1 MERLAPPRDPPRHR
15 LGEVPLALGR
25 RGETWYNDAHM
36 KIFVIGAGF
45 TGMQLARAL
54 LLERNN
60 VVLIDNDAERVRYAS
75 DQLDCT
81 VLEADGN
88 NLESLE
94 AAGIASADALVT
106 LTADDEIN
114 MITCS
119 LVDAVYPHIQKI
131 ARVRNYAYYTAA
143 DVARRRA
150 KSVLPASR
158 PLYGIDNML
167 NPEVEAADAISAAL
181 EHGAIGSVIELDAD
195 FGITTLSI
203 GEGSPLVGMPFS
215 KLHELEGWHYLVAFV
230 ESADGKTSLPN
241 GQSTLKVGDQVGLVS
256 RLSEI
261 PQLGAYTKTP
271 QEKLRRVVVFGADRV
286 GSLILARQ
294 QEKKHVS
301 LWRRL
306 FGRSAPDAYQKLVV
320 VDRDPDRCRE
330 AVERFP
336 DVRVLCGDVTDEALL
351 SEEDIF
357 SCDLLVAASGNH
369 ELNLVTAAYLK
380 SRGVKK
386 TIALTANSSYGDI
399 ARKLGVDVAV
409 PMRGTVVDSIRG
421 RLRGG
426 RVEAVHSVCNRR
438 FEIVEGYISPK
449 SRVVGKKLQDVMDLG
464 AFLVLLYRPADGKA
478 YEMPR
483 GGTVLEADAHVVLI
497 TPAGDTRL
505 VARFCGKE

>member
-1 MERLAPPRDPPRHR
+1 
-15 LGEVPLALGR
+15 
-25 RGETWYNDAHM
+25 M
-36 KIFVIGAGF
+36 KIFIIGAGF

-54 LLERNN
+54 VLEQNS
-60 VVLIDNDAERVRYAS
+60 VVLIDNDPERVRDAS

-88 NLESLE
+88 NIESLE

-114 MITCS
+114 MVTCS
-119 LVDAVYPHIQKI
+119 LVDAIYPRIQKI
-131 ARVRNYAYYTAA
+131 ARVRNYAYYKAA

-167 NPEVEAADAISAAL
+167 NPEVEAADAISVAL

-203 GEGSPLVGMPFS
+203 GEGSPLAGLPLAQLS
-215 KLHELEGWHYLVAFV
+215 KLEGWHYLVAFV
-230 ESADGKTSLPN
+230 ESADGVTSLPN
-241 GQSTLKVGDQVGLVS
+241 GQTTLAVGDQVGIVS

-261 PQLGAYTKTP
+261 QQLVTYAKTP
-271 QEKLRRVVVFGADRV
+271 QEKLRRVVLFGADNV
-286 GSLILARQ
+286 GSLLLARL
-294 QEKKHVS
+294 QEKRRVS

-306 FGRSAPDAYQKLVV
+306 FGMSSSDVNQKVLV
-320 VDRDPDRCRE
+320 VDRDADRCRE

-351 SEEDIF
+351 NEENIF
-357 SCDLLVAASGNH
+357 SCDLLVAASGNY

-399 ARKLGVDVAV
+399 ARKLGVDVSV

-426 RVEAVHSVCNRR
+426 RVEAVHSVCSRR

-449 SRVVGKKLQDVMDLG
+449 SRVVGKRLQEVMG
-464 AFLVLLYRPADGKA
+464 MGSFLVLLYRPASGDA
-478 YEMPR
+478 YEVPH

>member
-1 MERLAPPRDPPRHR
+1 
-15 LGEVPLALGR
+15 
-25 RGETWYNDAHM
+25 M
-36 KIFVIGAGF
+36 KIFIVGAGF
-45 TGMQLARAL
+45 TGMQLAKAL
-54 LLERNN
+54 VLERNN
-60 VVLIDNDAERVRYAS
+60 VVLIDNDPERVRYAS

-81 VLEADGN
+81 VIEADGN
-88 NLESLE
+88 DLEALE

-106 LTADDEIN
+106 LTEDDEIN

-119 LVDAVYPHIQKI
+119 LVEAVYPRIQTI
-131 ARVRNYAYYTAA
+131 ARVRNYAYYKAA
-143 DVARRRA
+143 EVARRRA
-150 KSVLPASR
+150 KSAMSEAR

-181 EHGAIGSVIELDAD
+181 EHGAIGNVIELDAD

-203 GEGSPLVGMPFS
+203 GEGSPLVGVPFS
-215 KLHELEGWHYLVAFV
+215 ELSKLEGWHYLVAFV
-230 ESADGKTSLPN
+230 ESGDGATTLPN
-241 GQSTLKVGDQVGLVS
+241 GRSTLAVGDQIGIVS

-261 PQLGAYTKTP
+261 PQLVAYTKTP
-271 QEKLRRVVVFGADRV
+271 QEKLRRIVVFGADRV
-286 GSLILARQ
+286 GSLLLARQ
-294 QEKKHVS
+294 QEKRHVS
-301 LWRRL
+301 FWRRL
-306 FGRSAPDAYQKLVV
+306 FGMSAPDVNQKLVV

-330 AVERFP
+330 IVERFP

-357 SCDLLVAASGNH
+357 SCDLLVAASGNY

-386 TIALTANSSYGDI
+386 AIALTANSSYGDI

-438 FEIVEGYISPK
+438 LEIVEGYVSPK
-449 SRVVGKKLQDVMDLG
+449 SSVVGKRLQDVMDLG
-464 AFLVLLYRPADGKA
+464 KFLVLLCRPADGKTC
-478 YEMPR
+478 EMPC
-483 GGTVLEADAHVVLI
+483 GGTVLEADSHVVLI
-497 TPAGDTRL
+497 TAAGDTRL

>member
-1 MERLAPPRDPPRHR
+1 
-15 LGEVPLALGR
+15 
-25 RGETWYNDAHM
+25 M
-36 KIFVIGAGF
+36 KIFIIGAGF

-54 LLERNN
+54 VLEQNS
-60 VVLIDNDAERVRYAS
+60 VVLIDNDPERVRDAS

-88 NLESLE
+88 NIESLE

-114 MITCS
+114 MVTCS
-119 LVDAVYPHIQKI
+119 LVDAIYPRIQKI
-131 ARVRNYAYYTAA
+131 ARVRNYAYYKAA

-167 NPEVEAADAISAAL
+167 NPEVEAADAISVAL

-203 GEGSPLVGMPFS
+203 GEGSPLAGLPLAELS
-215 KLHELEGWHYLVAFV
+215 KLEGWHYLVAFV
-230 ESADGKTSLPN
+230 ESADGVTSLPN
-241 GQSTLKVGDQVGLVS
+241 GQTTLAVGDQVGIVS

-261 PQLGAYTKTP
+261 QQLVTYAKTP
-271 QEKLRRVVVFGADRV
+271 QEKLRRVVLFGADNV
-286 GSLILARQ
+286 GSLMLARL
-294 QEKKHVS
+294 QEKRRVS

-306 FGRSAPDAYQKLVV
+306 FGMSSSDVNQKVLV
-320 VDRDPDRCRE
+320 VDRDADRCRE

-351 SEEDIF
+351 NEENIF
-357 SCDLLVAASGNH
+357 SCDLLVAASGNY

-449 SRVVGKKLQDVMDLG
+449 SRVVGKRLQEVMG
-464 AFLVLLYRPADGKA
+464 MGSFLVLLYRPASGEA
-478 YEMPR
+478 YEVPH

>member
-1 MERLAPPRDPPRHR
+1 
-15 LGEVPLALGR
+15 
-25 RGETWYNDAHM
+25 M
-36 KIFVIGAGF
+36 KIFIVGAGF
-45 TGMQLARAL
+45 TGMQLAKAL
-54 LLERNN
+54 VLERNN
-60 VVLIDNDAERVRYAS
+60 VVLIDNDPERVRYAS

-88 NLESLE
+88 DLEALE

-106 LTADDEIN
+106 LTEDDEIN

-119 LVDAVYPHIQKI
+119 LVEAVYPRIQTI
-131 ARVRNYAYYTAA
+131 ARVRNYAYYKAA
-143 DVARRRA
+143 EVARRRA
-150 KSVLPASR
+150 KSAMSEAR

-181 EHGAIGSVIELDAD
+181 EHGAIGNVIELDAD

-203 GEGSPLVGMPFS
+203 GEGSPLVGVPFS
-215 KLHELEGWHYLVAFV
+215 ELAKLEGWHYLVAFV
-230 ESADGKTSLPN
+230 ESGDGATTLPN
-241 GQSTLKVGDQVGLVS
+241 GRSTLAVGDQIGIVS

-261 PQLGAYTKTP
+261 PQLVAYTKTP
-271 QEKLRRVVVFGADRV
+271 QEKLRRIVVFGADRV
-286 GSLILARQ
+286 GSLLLARQ
-294 QEKKHVS
+294 QEKRHVS
-301 LWRRL
+301 FWRRL
-306 FGRSAPDAYQKLVV
+306 FGMSAPDVNQKLVV
-320 VDRDPDRCRE
+320 VDRDSDRCRE
-330 AVERFP
+330 IVERFP

-357 SCDLLVAASGNH
+357 SCDLLVAASGNY

-386 TIALTANSSYGDI
+386 AIALTANSSYGDI

-438 FEIVEGYISPK
+438 LEIVEGYVSPK
-449 SRVVGKKLQDVMDLG
+449 SSVVGKRLQDVMDLG
-464 AFLVLLYRPADGKA
+464 KFLVLLCRPADGKTC
-478 YEMPR
+478 EMPC
-483 GGTVLEADAHVVLI
+483 GGTVL
-497 TPAGDTRL
+497 
-505 VARFCGKE
+505 

>member
-1 MERLAPPRDPPRHR
+1 
-15 LGEVPLALGR
+15 
-25 RGETWYNDAHM
+25 M
-36 KIFVIGAGF
+36 KIFIIGAGF

-54 LLERNN
+54 VLEQNS
-60 VVLIDNDAERVRYAS
+60 VVLIDHDPERVRDAS

-81 VLEADGN
+81 VLEAEGN
-88 NLESLE
+88 NIESLE
-94 AAGIASADALVT
+94 AAGIGSADALVT

-114 MITCS
+114 MVTCS
-119 LVDAVYPHIQKI
+119 LVDAIYPRIQKI
-131 ARVRNYAYYTAA
+131 ARVRNYAYYKAA

-167 NPEVEAADAISAAL
+167 NPEVEAADAISVAL

-203 GEGSPLVGMPFS
+203 GEGSPLVGVPLAELS
-215 KLHELEGWHYLVAFV
+215 KLDGWHYLVAFV
-230 ESADGKTSLPN
+230 ESADGVTSLPN
-241 GQSTLKVGDQVGLVS
+241 GQTTLAVGDQVGLVS

-261 PQLGAYTKTP
+261 PQLVAYAKTP
-271 QEKLRRVVVFGADRV
+271 QEKLRRVVLFGADNV
-286 GSLILARQ
+286 GSLLLARL
-294 QEKKHVS
+294 QEKRRVS

-306 FGRSAPDAYQKLVV
+306 FGMSTPDVNQKVLV
-320 VDRDPDRCRE
+320 VDRDAERCRE

-351 SEEDIF
+351 NEENIF
-357 SCDLLVAASGNH
+357 SCDLLVAASGNY

-449 SRVVGKKLQDVMDLG
+449 SRVVGKRLQEVMDLG
-464 AFLVLLYRPADGKA
+464 SYLVLLYRPTDGTA
-478 YEMPR
+478 YEVPH

>member
-1 MERLAPPRDPPRHR
+1 
-15 LGEVPLALGR
+15 
-25 RGETWYNDAHM
+25 M
-36 KIFVIGAGF
+36 KIFIIGAGF

-54 LLERNN
+54 VLEQNS
-60 VVLIDNDAERVRYAS
+60 VVLIDNDPERVRDAS

-81 VLEADGN
+81 VLEAEGN
-88 NLESLE
+88 NIESLE
-94 AAGIASADALVT
+94 AAGIGSADALVT

-114 MITCS
+114 MVTCS
-119 LVDAVYPHIQKI
+119 LVDAIYPRIQKI
-131 ARVRNYAYYTAA
+131 ARVRNYAYYKAA

-167 NPEVEAADAISAAL
+167 NPEVEAADAISVAL

-203 GEGSPLVGMPFS
+203 GEGSSLVGVPLAELS
-215 KLHELEGWHYLVAFV
+215 KLEGWHYLVAFV
-230 ESADGKTSLPN
+230 ESADGVTSLPN
-241 GQSTLKVGDQVGLVS
+241 GQTTLAVGDQVGLVS

-261 PQLGAYTKTP
+261 PQLVAYAKTP
-271 QEKLRRVVVFGADRV
+271 QEKLRRVVLFGADNV
-286 GSLILARQ
+286 GSLLLARL
-294 QEKKHVS
+294 QEKRRVS

-306 FGRSAPDAYQKLVV
+306 FGMSTPDVNQKVLV
-320 VDRDPDRCRE
+320 VDRDAERCRE

-351 SEEDIF
+351 NEENIF
-357 SCDLLVAASGNH
+357 SCDLLVAASGNY

-449 SRVVGKKLQDVMDLG
+449 SRVVGKRLQEVMDLG
-464 AFLVLLYRPADGKA
+464 SYLVLLYRPTDGTA
-478 YEMPR
+478 YEVPH

>member
-1 MERLAPPRDPPRHR
+1 
-15 LGEVPLALGR
+15 
-25 RGETWYNDAHM
+25 M
-36 KIFVIGAGF
+36 KVFIVGAGF
-45 TGMQLARAL
+45 TGTQLARAL
-54 LLERNN
+54 VLERNN
-60 VVLIDNDAERVRYAS
+60 VVLIDNDPERVRYAS

-106 LTADDEIN
+106 LTEDDETN

-119 LVDAVYPHIQKI
+119 LVDAVYPRIQTI

-150 KSVLPASR
+150 KSAVPASR
-158 PLYGIDNML
+158 PLYGIDSML

-181 EHGAIGSVIELDAD
+181 EHGAIGNVIELDAD
-195 FGITTLSI
+195 YGITTLSI
-203 GEGSPLVGMPFS
+203 GEGSPLAGVPIAAFS
-215 KLHELEGWHYLVAFV
+215 KIEGWHYLVAFV
-230 ESADGKTSLPN
+230 ESVDGATSLPN
-241 GQSTLKVGDQVGLVS
+241 GRTTLAVGDQVGLVS

-261 PQLGAYTKTP
+261 PQLVDYTKTP

-286 GSLILARQ
+286 GSLLLARQ
-294 QEKKHVS
+294 QEKRHVS
-301 LWRRL
+301 FWRRL
-306 FGRSAPDAYQKLVV
+306 FGMSAPDVNQKLVV

-330 AVERFP
+330 TVERFP

-357 SCDLLVAASGNH
+357 SCDLLVAASGNY

-386 TIALTANSSYGDI
+386 AIALTANSSYGDI

-409 PMRGTVVDSIRG
+409 PMRGTVVDSIRS

-438 FEIVEGYISPK
+438 LEIVEGYVSPK
-449 SRVVGKKLQDVMDLG
+449 SSVVGKRLQDVMGLG
-464 AFLVLLYRPADGKA
+464 TFLVLLCRPAAGAA
-478 YEMPR
+478 YEMPC

-497 TPAGDTRL
+497 TAAGDTRL

>member
-1 MERLAPPRDPPRHR
+1 MARSVAAAGCNRL
-15 LGEVPLALGR
+15 
-25 RGETWYNDAHM
+25 
-36 KIFVIGAGF
+36 KIFIIGAGF

-54 LLERNN
+54 VLERNN

-114 MITCS
+114 MVTCS
-119 LVDAVYPHIQKI
+119 LVDAVYPEIQKI

-143 DVARRRA
+143 DLARRRA

-158 PLYGIDNML
+158 PLYGIDTML

-203 GEGSPLVGMPFS
+203 GEGSPLAGLPFS
-215 KLHELEGWHYLVAFV
+215 QLHTLDGWHYLVAFV
-230 ESADGKTSLPN
+230 ESADGTTSLPN
-241 GQSTLKVGDQVGLVS
+241 GQTTLAVGDRVGLVS
-256 RLSEI
+256 RLADI
-261 PQLGAYTKTP
+261 PQLSAYTKTP

-286 GSLILARQ
+286 GALLLSRQ
-294 QEKKHVS
+294 QEKKHIS

-306 FGRSAPDAYQKLVV
+306 FGMSAPDAYQKLVV
-320 VDRDPDRCRE
+320 VDRDPERCRE
-330 AVERFP
+330 TVERFP

-351 SEEDIF
+351 NEENIF
-357 SCDLLVAASGNH
+357 SCDLLVAASGNY

-426 RVEAVHSVCNRR
+426 RVESVHSVCNHR

-449 SRVVGKKLQDVMDLG
+449 SRVVGQRLQDVMDLG
-464 AFLVLLYRPADGKA
+464 SFLVLLHRPAAGA
-478 YEMPR
+478 SYEVPR

-497 TPAGDTRL
+497 TLAGDTRL

>member
-1 MERLAPPRDPPRHR
+1 
-15 LGEVPLALGR
+15 
-25 RGETWYNDAHM
+25 M
-36 KIFVIGAGF
+36 KIFIIGAGF

-54 LLERNN
+54 VLERND

-119 LVDAVYPHIQKI
+119 LVDAVYPHIRKI

-143 DVARRRA
+143 DVARRRTRSA
-150 KSVLPASR
+150 IPASR
-158 PLYGIDNML
+158 PPYGIDSML
-167 NPEVEAADAISAAL
+167 NPEVEAASAISAAL

-195 FGITTLSI
+195 FGIATLSI
-203 GEGSPLVGMPFS
+203 GEGSPLAGMPFS
-215 KLHELEGWHYLVAFV
+215 RLHEIDGWHYLVAFV
-230 ESADGKTSLPN
+230 ESADGAMSLPN
-241 GQSTLKVGDQVGLVS
+241 GQTALAVGDQVGIVS

-261 PQLGAYTKTP
+261 AQLGAFTKTP
-271 QEKLRRVVVFGADRV
+271 QEKLRRIVVFGADRV
-286 GSLILARQ
+286 GSLLLARQ
-294 QEKKHVS
+294 REKLDGS

-306 FGRSAPDAYQKLVV
+306 FGASADGACQELVV
-320 VDRDPDRCRE
+320 VDRDPGRCRE
-330 AVERFP
+330 AVERHP
-336 DVRVLCGDVTDEALL
+336 GVRVLCGDVTDEALL
-351 SEEDIF
+351 SEESVF
-357 SCDLLVAASGNH
+357 SFDLLVAASGNY

-386 TIALTANSSYGDI
+386 VIALTANSSYDVI

-421 RLRGG
+421 RLRGC

-438 FEIVEGYISPK
+438 FEIVEGYVSPK
-449 SRVVGKKLQDVMDLG
+449 SGVVGKRLQDVMDLG
-464 AFLVLLYRPADGKA
+464 SFLVLLYRAADGKA
-478 YEMPR
+478 YEVPH
-483 GGTVLEADAHVVLI
+483 GGTVLEADARVVLI
-497 TPAGDTRL
+497 TPSGDTRI
-505 VARFCGKE
+505 VSRFCGRE

>member
-1 MERLAPPRDPPRHR
+1 
-15 LGEVPLALGR
+15 
-25 RGETWYNDAHM
+25 M

-54 LLERNN
+54 LLEQNN
-60 VVLIDNDAERVRYAS
+60 VVLIDNNPERVRDAS

-119 LVDAVYPHIQKI
+119 LVDAVYPRIQTI
-131 ARVRNYAYYTAA
+131 ARVRNYAYYKAA

-150 KSVLPASR
+150 MSAVPASR
-158 PLYGIDNML
+158 PLFGIDSML

-181 EHGAIGSVIELDAD
+181 EHGAIGSVIELDAE
-195 FGITTLSI
+195 FGIMTLSI
-203 GEGSPLVGMPFS
+203 GEGSPLVGVPLAEMS
-215 KLHELEGWHYLVAFV
+215 KLEGWHYLVAFV
-230 ESADGKTSLPN
+230 ESGDGTTSLPN
-241 GQSTLKVGDQVGLVS
+241 GQTTLAVGDQVGLVS

-261 PQLGAYTKTP
+261 SQLVAYTKTP
-271 QEKLRRVVVFGADRV
+271 HEKLRRVVVFGADRV
-286 GSLILARQ
+286 GSLLLARQ
-294 QEKKHVS
+294 QEKRHVS

-306 FGRSAPDAYQKLVV
+306 FGMASPGAYQKLVV
-320 VDRDPDRCRE
+320 VDRDPVRCRE

-351 SEEDIF
+351 NEEDIF
-357 SCDLLVAASGNH
+357 SCDLLVAASGNY

-386 TIALTANSSYGDI
+386 TSALTANSSYSDI
-399 ARKLGVDVAV
+399 ARKLGVDVTV

-426 RVEAVHSVCNRR
+426 RVDAVHSVCNRR
-438 FEIVEGYISPK
+438 FEIVEGYVAPK
-449 SRVVGKKLQDVMDLG
+449 SSVVGKRLQDVMDLG
-464 AFLVLLYRPADGKA
+464 SFLVLLHRPADGAA
-478 YEMPR
+478 YEVPR

-497 TPAGDTRL
+497 TAAGDTRL
-505 VARFCGKE
+505 VSRFCGKE

>member
-1 MERLAPPRDPPRHR
+1 
-15 LGEVPLALGR
+15 
-25 RGETWYNDAHM
+25 M

-54 LLERNN
+54 LLEQNN
-60 VVLIDNDAERVRYAS
+60 VVLIDNNPERVRDAS

-119 LVDAVYPHIQKI
+119 LVDAVYPRIQTI
-131 ARVRNYAYYTAA
+131 ARVRNYAYYKAA

-150 KSVLPASR
+150 KSAVPASR
-158 PLYGIDNML
+158 PLYGIDSML

-181 EHGAIGSVIELDAD
+181 EHGAIGSVIELDAE

-203 GEGSPLVGMPFS
+203 GEGSPLVGLPLAELS
-215 KLHELEGWHYLVAFV
+215 KLDGWHYLVAFV
-230 ESADGKTSLPN
+230 ESSDGATSLPN
-241 GQSTLKVGDQVGLVS
+241 GQTTLAVGDQVGLVS

-261 PQLGAYTKTP
+261 SQLVAYTKTP
-271 QEKLRRVVVFGADRV
+271 HEKLRRVVVFGADRV
-286 GSLILARQ
+286 GSLLLARQ
-294 QEKKHVS
+294 QEKRHVS

-306 FGRSAPDAYQKLVV
+306 FGLSSSDAYQKLVL
-320 VDRDPDRCRE
+320 VDRDAVRCRE

-336 DVRVLCGDVTDEALL
+336 DVRVLCGDVTDESLL
-351 SEEDIF
+351 NEENIF
-357 SCDLLVAASGNH
+357 SFDLLVAASGNY

-399 ARKLGVDVAV
+399 ARKLGVDVTV
-409 PMRGTVVDSIRG
+409 PMRGTVVDSICG

-426 RVEAVHSVCNRR
+426 RVDAVHSVCNRR
-438 FEIVEGYISPK
+438 FEIVEGYIAPK
-449 SRVVGKKLQDVMDLG
+449 SRVVGKCLKDIMDLG
-464 AFLVLLYRPADGKA
+464 SFLVLLYRPADGAA
-478 YEMPR
+478 YEVPH

-505 VARFCGKE
+505 VARFCGEE

>member
-1 MERLAPPRDPPRHR
+1 
-15 LGEVPLALGR
+15 
-25 RGETWYNDAHM
+25 M
-36 KIFVIGAGF
+36 KIFIIGAGF
-45 TGMQLARAL
+45 TGTQLARAL
-54 LLERNN
+54 VLERNN
-60 VVLIDNDAERVRYAS
+60 VVLIDNDPARVRDAS

-106 LTADDEIN
+106 LTEDDEIN

-119 LVDAVYPHIQKI
+119 LVDAVYPRIQKI
-131 ARVRNYAYYTAA
+131 ARVRNYAYYAAA
-143 DVARRRA
+143 DVARRRT
-150 KSVLPASR
+150 KSALPTSR

-203 GEGSPLVGMPFS
+203 GKGSPLAGRPLAELQ
-215 KLHELEGWHYLVAFV
+215 KLEGWRYLVAFV
-230 ESADGKTSLPN
+230 ESGDGTTSLPN
-241 GQSTLKVGDQVGLVS
+241 GKTTLAVGDQVGLVS

-261 PQLGAYTKTP
+261 RNLVAYTKTP
-271 QEKLRRVVVFGADRV
+271 QTQLRRVVVFGADRV
-286 GSLILARQ
+286 GSLLLARQ
-294 QEKKHVS
+294 QKKRQAS
-301 LWRRL
+301 LWQRL
-306 FGRSAPDAYQKLVV
+306 FGTSPSDEYQKLVV
-320 VDRDPDRCRE
+320 VDRDPIRCRE
-330 AVERFP
+330 TVERHP
-336 DVRVLCGDVTDEALL
+336 EVRVLCGDVTDEALL

-357 SCDLLVAASGNH
+357 SCDLLVAASGNY

-386 TIALTANSSYGDI
+386 TIALTAHSSYGEI
-399 ARKLGVDVAV
+399 ARKLGVDVAI

-438 FEIVEGYISPK
+438 LEIVEGYISPK
-449 SRVVGKKLQDVMDLG
+449 SRVVGKHLRNVMDLG
-464 AFLVLLYRPADGKA
+464 TFLVLLYRSAADA
-478 YEMPR
+478 TCEVPR
-483 GGTVLEADAHVVLI
+483 GDTVLEADAHVVLI
-497 TPAGDTRL
+497 TTAGDTRL
-505 VARFCGKE
+505 VERFCGKE

>member
-1 MERLAPPRDPPRHR
+1 
-15 LGEVPLALGR
+15 
-25 RGETWYNDAHM
+25 M
-36 KIFVIGAGF
+36 KIFIIGAGF
-45 TGMQLARAL
+45 TGTQLARAL
-54 LLERNN
+54 VLERNN
-60 VVLIDNDAERVRYAS
+60 VILIDNDPERVRYAS

-94 AAGIASADALVT
+94 EAGIASADALVT
-106 LTADDEIN
+106 LTEDDEIN

-119 LVDAVYPHIQKI
+119 LVDAVYPRIQKI

-143 DVARRRA
+143 DVARRRT
-150 KSVLPASR
+150 KSAMPASR
-158 PLYGIDNML
+158 PLYGIDSML
-167 NPEVEAADAISAAL
+167 NPEVEAADAISVAL

-203 GEGSPLVGMPFS
+203 GEGSPLVGLPFS
-215 KLHELEGWHYLVAFV
+215 ELPKLDGWHYLVAFV
-230 ESADGKTSLPN
+230 ESGDGTTSLPN
-241 GQSTLKVGDQVGLVS
+241 GQTSLAVGDQIGIVS

-261 PQLGAYTKTP
+261 SQLVAYTKTP

-286 GSLILARQ
+286 GSLLLARQ
-294 QEKKHVS
+294 QEKLHVAR
-301 LWRRL
+301 WKRL
-306 FGRSAPDAYQKLVV
+306 FGISAPNSYQKVLV
-320 VDRDPDRCRE
+320 VDRDPDLCRE
-330 AVERFP
+330 TVERFP

-351 SEEDIF
+351 TEEDIF
-357 SCDLLVAASGNH
+357 SCDLLVAASGNY

-409 PMRGTVVDSIRG
+409 PMRGTVVDSILGHLRG
-421 RLRGG
+421 R
-426 RVEAVHSVCNRR
+426 RVESVHSVCNRR

-449 SRVVGKKLQDVMDLG
+449 SPVVGKRLQDIIDLG
-464 AFLVLLYRPADGKA
+464 AYLVLLYCPVTGTS

-483 GGTVLEADAHVVLI
+483 GSTVLKADAHVVLI

>member
-1 MERLAPPRDPPRHR
+1 
-15 LGEVPLALGR
+15 
-25 RGETWYNDAHM
+25 M
-36 KIFVIGAGF
+36 KIFIIGAGF

-54 LLERNN
+54 LLEQKN
-60 VVLIDNDAERVRYAS
+60 VVLIDNDPERVRDAS

-106 LTADDEIN
+106 LTTDDEIN

-203 GEGSPLVGMPFS
+203 GEGSPLVGKPLS

-230 ESADGKTSLPN
+230 ESADGTTSLPN
-241 GQSTLKVGDQVGLVS
+241 GQFTLAVGDQVGLVS

-294 QEKKHVS
+294 QEKKHIS

-336 DVRVLCGDVTDEALL
+336 DVRVLCGDVTDESLL
-351 SEEDIF
+351 NEENIF
-357 SCDLLVAASGNH
+357 SFDLLVAASGNY

-386 TIALTANSSYGDI
+386 TIALTANSSYGEI
-399 ARKLGVDVAV
+399 ARKLGVDVAI

-449 SRVVGKKLQDVMDLG
+449 SRVVGKPLRDVLDIG
-464 AFLVLLYRPADGKA
+464 TYLVLLYRSPAGA
-478 YEMPR
+478 TYEVPC
-483 GGTVLEADAHVVLI
+483 GSTVLEADAHVVLI
-497 TPAGDTRL
+497 TPAGDTQL

>member
-1 MERLAPPRDPPRHR
+1 
-15 LGEVPLALGR
+15 
-25 RGETWYNDAHM
+25 M
-36 KIFVIGAGF
+36 KIFIVGAGF
-45 TGMQLARAL
+45 TGMQLAKAL
-54 LLERNN
+54 VLERNN
-60 VVLIDNDAERVRYAS
+60 VVLIDNDPERVRYAS

-88 NLESLE
+88 DLEALE

-106 LTADDEIN
+106 LTEDDEIN

-119 LVDAVYPHIQKI
+119 LVEAVYPRIQTI
-131 ARVRNYAYYTAA
+131 ARVRNYAYYKAA
-143 DVARRRA
+143 EVARRRA
-150 KSVLPASR
+150 KSAMSEAR

-167 NPEVEAADAISAAL
+167 NPEVEASDAISAAL
-181 EHGAIGSVIELDAD
+181 EHGAIGNVIELDAD

-203 GEGSPLVGMPFS
+203 GEGSPLVGVPFS
-215 KLHELEGWHYLVAFV
+215 ELSKLEGWHYLVAFV
-230 ESADGKTSLPN
+230 ESGDGATTLPN
-241 GQSTLKVGDQVGLVS
+241 GRSTLAVGDQIGIVS

-261 PQLGAYTKTP
+261 PQLVAYTKTP
-271 QEKLRRVVVFGADRV
+271 QEKLRRIVVFGADRV
-286 GSLILARQ
+286 GSLLLARQ
-294 QEKKHVS
+294 QEKRHVS
-301 LWRRL
+301 FWRRL
-306 FGRSAPDAYQKLVV
+306 FGMSAPDVNQKLVV

-330 AVERFP
+330 IVERFP

-357 SCDLLVAASGNH
+357 SCDLLVAASGNY

-386 TIALTANSSYGDI
+386 AIALTANSSYGDI

-438 FEIVEGYISPK
+438 LEIVEGYVSPK
-449 SRVVGKKLQDVMDLG
+449 SSVVGKRLQDVMDMG
-464 AFLVLLYRPADGKA
+464 KFLVLLCRPAAGKTC
-478 YEMPR
+478 EMPC
-483 GGTVLEADAHVVLI
+483 GGTVLEADSHVVLI
-497 TPAGDTRL
+497 TAAGDTRL

>member
-1 MERLAPPRDPPRHR
+1 MERLAPPRDPPSHR
-15 LGEVPLALGR
+15 LGKVPLALGR

-119 LVDAVYPHIQKI
+119 LVDAVYPNIQKI

-230 ESADGKTSLPN
+230 ESADGTTSLPN
-241 GQSTLKVGDQVGLVS
+241 GP
-256 RLSEI
+256 RLPSFRDSATWRLYEDAAGEI
-261 PQLGAYTKTP
+261 AAG
-271 QEKLRRVVVFGADRV
+271 RRV
-286 GSLILARQ
+286 
-294 QEKKHVS
+294 
-301 LWRRL
+301 RR
-306 FGRSAPDAYQKLVV
+306 GP
-320 VDRDPDRCRE
+320 
-330 AVERFP
+330 
-336 DVRVLCGDVTDEALL
+336 
-351 SEEDIF
+351 
-357 SCDLLVAASGNH
+357 
-369 ELNLVTAAYLK
+369 
-380 SRGVKK
+380 RGV
-386 TIALTANSSYGDI
+386 
-399 ARKLGVDVAV
+399 V
-409 PMRGTVVDSIRG
+409 
-421 RLRGG
+421 
-426 RVEAVHSVCNRR
+426 
-438 FEIVEGYISPK
+438 
-449 SRVVGKKLQDVMDLG
+449 DLG
-464 AFLVLLYRPADGKA
+464 A
-478 YEMPR
+478 
-483 GGTVLEADAHVVLI
+483 
-497 TPAGDTRL
+497 PAGEEACLALAAPVRA
-505 VARFCGKE
+505 VRP

>member
-1 MERLAPPRDPPRHR
+1 
-15 LGEVPLALGR
+15 
-25 RGETWYNDAHM
+25 M
-36 KIFVIGAGF
+36 KIFIIGAGF

-54 LLERNN
+54 VLERNN
-60 VVLIDNDAERVRYAS
+60 VVLIDNDPERVRDAS

-119 LVDAVYPHIQKI
+119 LVDSVYPRIQKI
-131 ARVRNYAYYTAA
+131 ARVRNYVYYTAA

-150 KSVLPASR
+150 KSAMPASR

-181 EHGAIGSVIELDAD
+181 EHGAIGSVIELDAE

-203 GEGSPLVGMPFS
+203 GEGSPLVGVPLAELS
-215 KLHELEGWHYLVAFV
+215 KLEGWHFLVAFV
-230 ESADGKTSLPN
+230 ESADGVTSLPN
-241 GQSTLKVGDQVGLVS
+241 GQTTLAVGDQVGLVS

-261 PQLGAYTKTP
+261 QQLVTYTKTP
-271 QEKLRRVVVFGADRV
+271 QEKLRRVVLFGADNV
-286 GSLILARQ
+286 GSLLLARL
-294 QEKKHVS
+294 QEKRRVS

-306 FGRSAPDAYQKLVV
+306 FGRSTPDVNQKVLV
-320 VDRDPDRCRE
+320 VDRDAERCRE

-336 DVRVLCGDVTDEALL
+336 DMRVLCGDVTDEALL
-351 SEEDIF
+351 NEENIF
-357 SCDLLVAASGNH
+357 SCDLLVAASGNY

-386 TIALTANSSYGDI
+386 TIALTAHSSYGDI

-449 SRVVGKKLQDVMDLG
+449 SRVVGKRLQEVMDLG
-464 AFLVLLYRPADGKA
+464 SYLVLLYRPTDGTA
-478 YEMPR
+478 YEVPH

>member
-1 MERLAPPRDPPRHR
+1 M
-15 LGEVPLALGR
+15 
-25 RGETWYNDAHM
+25 
-36 KIFVIGAGF
+36 
-45 TGMQLARAL
+45 
-54 LLERNN
+54 
-60 VVLIDNDAERVRYAS
+60 
-75 DQLDCT
+75 
-81 VLEADGN
+81 
-88 NLESLE
+88 
-94 AAGIASADALVT
+94 
-106 LTADDEIN
+106 
-114 MITCS
+114 
-119 LVDAVYPHIQKI
+119 
-131 ARVRNYAYYTAA
+131 
-143 DVARRRA
+143 
-150 KSVLPASR
+150 
-158 PLYGIDNML
+158 
-167 NPEVEAADAISAAL
+167 
-181 EHGAIGSVIELDAD
+181 
-195 FGITTLSI
+195 
-203 GEGSPLVGMPFS
+203 
-215 KLHELEGWHYLVAFV
+215 
-230 ESADGKTSLPN
+230 
-241 GQSTLKVGDQVGLVS
+241 
-256 RLSEI
+256 
-261 PQLGAYTKTP
+261 
-271 QEKLRRVVVFGADRV
+271 
-286 GSLILARQ
+286 
-294 QEKKHVS
+294 
-301 LWRRL
+301 
-306 FGRSAPDAYQKLVV
+306 
-320 VDRDPDRCRE
+320 DRDPDRCRE

>member
-1 MERLAPPRDPPRHR
+1 
-15 LGEVPLALGR
+15 
-25 RGETWYNDAHM
+25 M
-36 KIFVIGAGF
+36 KIFIVGAGF
-45 TGMQLARAL
+45 TGMQLAKAL
-54 LLERNN
+54 VLERNN
-60 VVLIDNDAERVRYAS
+60 VVLIDNDPERVRYAS

-81 VLEADGN
+81 VIEADGN
-88 NLESLE
+88 DLEALE

-106 LTADDEIN
+106 LTEDDEIN

-119 LVDAVYPHIQKI
+119 LVEAVYPRIQTI
-131 ARVRNYAYYTAA
+131 ARVRNYAYYKAA
-143 DVARRRA
+143 EVARRRA
-150 KSVLPASR
+150 KSAMSEAR

-181 EHGAIGSVIELDAD
+181 EHGAIGNVIELDAD

-203 GEGSPLVGMPFS
+203 GEGSPLVGVPFS
-215 KLHELEGWHYLVAFV
+215 ELSKLEGWHYLVAFV
-230 ESADGKTSLPN
+230 ESGDGATTLPN
-241 GQSTLKVGDQVGLVS
+241 GRSTLAVGDQIGIVS

-261 PQLGAYTKTP
+261 PQLVAYTKTP
-271 QEKLRRVVVFGADRV
+271 QEKLRRIVVFGADRV
-286 GSLILARQ
+286 GSLLLARQ
-294 QEKKHVS
+294 QEKRHVS
-301 LWRRL
+301 FWRRL
-306 FGRSAPDAYQKLVV
+306 FGMSAPDVNQKLVV
-320 VDRDPDRCRE
+320 VDRDSDRCRE
-330 AVERFP
+330 IVERFP

-357 SCDLLVAASGNH
+357 SCDLLVAASGNY

-386 TIALTANSSYGDI
+386 AIALTANSSYGDI

-438 FEIVEGYISPK
+438 LEIVEGYVSPK
-449 SRVVGKKLQDVMDLG
+449 SSVVGKRLQDVMDLG
-464 AFLVLLYRPADGKA
+464 KFLVLLCRPADGKTC
-478 YEMPR
+478 EMPC
-483 GGTVLEADAHVVLI
+483 GGTVLEADSHVVLI
-497 TPAGDTRL
+497 TAAGDTRL

>member
-1 MERLAPPRDPPRHR
+1 
-15 LGEVPLALGR
+15 
-25 RGETWYNDAHM
+25 M
-36 KIFVIGAGF
+36 KIFIIGAGF

-54 LLERNN
+54 VLEQNS
-60 VVLIDNDAERVRYAS
+60 VVLIDNDPERVRDAS

-88 NLESLE
+88 NIESLE
-94 AAGIASADALVT
+94 AAGIGAADALVT

-114 MITCS
+114 MVTCS
-119 LVDAVYPHIQKI
+119 LVDAIYPRIQKI
-131 ARVRNYAYYTAA
+131 ARVRNYAYYKAA

-167 NPEVEAADAISAAL
+167 NPEVEAAAAISVAL

-203 GEGSPLVGMPFS
+203 GEGSPLVGVPLAELS
-215 KLHELEGWHYLVAFV
+215 KLDGWHYLVAFV
-230 ESADGKTSLPN
+230 ESADGVTSLPN
-241 GQSTLKVGDQVGLVS
+241 GQTTLAVGDQVGLVS

-261 PQLGAYTKTP
+261 QQLVTYTKTP
-271 QEKLRRVVVFGADRV
+271 QEKLRRVVLFGADNV
-286 GSLILARQ
+286 GSLLLARL
-294 QEKKHVS
+294 QEKRRVS

-306 FGRSAPDAYQKLVV
+306 FGMSAPDAHQKVLV
-320 VDRDPDRCRE
+320 VDRDAERCRE

-351 SEEDIF
+351 NEENIF
-357 SCDLLVAASGNH
+357 SCDLLVAASGNY

-386 TIALTANSSYGDI
+386 TIALTSNSSYGDI

-449 SRVVGKKLQDVMDLG
+449 SRVVGKRLQEVLDLG
-464 AFLVLLYRPADGKA
+464 SFLVLLYRPTDGTA
-478 YEMPR
+478 YEVPH

>member
-1 MERLAPPRDPPRHR
+1 
-15 LGEVPLALGR
+15 
-25 RGETWYNDAHM
+25 M
-36 KIFVIGAGF
+36 KIFIVGAGF

-54 LLERNN
+54 VLERNN
-60 VVLIDNDAERVRYAS
+60 VVLIDNDPERVRDAS

-106 LTADDEIN
+106 LTEDDELN

-119 LVDAVYPHIQKI
+119 LVDAVYPRIQTI

-143 DVARRRA
+143 DAARRRA
-150 KSVLPASR
+150 KSATPDAR
-158 PLYGIDNML
+158 PLYGIDTML

-181 EHGAIGSVIELDAD
+181 EHGAVGRVIELDAD

-203 GEGSPLVGMPFS
+203 GEGSPLAGVPLAELS
-215 KLHELEGWHYLVAFV
+215 KLDGWHYLVAFV
-230 ESADGKTSLPN
+230 ESRGGTPSLPN
-241 GQSTLKVGDQVGLVS
+241 GQTTLAAGDRLGLVS
-256 RLSEI
+256 RFSDI
-261 PQLGAYTKTP
+261 PKLVAYTKTP

-286 GSLILARQ
+286 GSLVLARQ
-294 QEKKHVS
+294 QAKRHVS
-301 LWRRL
+301 FWQKL
-306 FGRSAPDAYQKLVV
+306 FGRSSSDVFQKIVV
-320 VDRDPDRCRE
+320 VDRDPVCCRE
-330 AVERFP
+330 TVERFP
-336 DVRVLCGDVTDEALL
+336 NVQVLCGDVTDEALL
-351 SEEDIF
+351 SEENIF
-357 SCDLLVAASGNH
+357 SCDLLVAASGNY
-369 ELNLVTAAYLK
+369 ELNLMTAAYLK

-386 TIALTANSSYGDI
+386 TIALTANSSYREI

-426 RVEAVHSVCNRR
+426 RVEAIHSVCNRR

-449 SRVVGKKLQDVMDLG
+449 SGVVGKRLQDVMDRNT
-464 AFLVLLYRPADGKA
+464 FLVLLYRTAGGKA

-483 GGTVLEADAHVVLI
+483 GSTVLEADAHVVLI

>member
-1 MERLAPPRDPPRHR
+1 
-15 LGEVPLALGR
+15 
-25 RGETWYNDAHM
+25 M

-45 TGMQLARAL
+45 TGMELARTL
-54 LLERNN
+54 VLERNN
-60 VVLIDNDAERVRYAS
+60 VVLIDNDPERVRYAS

-119 LVDAVYPHIQKI
+119 LVDSVYPRIQKI

-143 DVARRRA
+143 DVARQRA
-150 KSVLPASR
+150 KSAMPASR
-158 PLYGIDNML
+158 PLYGIDGML

-203 GEGSPLVGMPFS
+203 GEGSQLVGMPLAELS
-215 KLHELEGWHYLVAFV
+215 KLDGWRYLVAFV
-230 ESADGKTSLPN
+230 ESVDGTTALPN
-241 GQSTLKVGDQVGLVS
+241 GRTTLAVGDQIGLVS
-256 RLSEI
+256 RLSDI
-261 PQLGAYTKTP
+261 SQLVAYTKTP
-271 QEKLRRVVVFGADRV
+271 QTQLRRVVVFGADRV
-286 GSLILARQ
+286 GSLLLARQ
-294 QEKKHVS
+294 QRKQHVS

-306 FGRSAPDAYQKLVV
+306 FGMSSSDVYQKLVV
-320 VDRDPDRCRE
+320 VDRNPDLCRE
-330 AVERFP
+330 TVERFP

-357 SCDLLVAASGNH
+357 SSDLLVAASGNY

-449 SRVVGKKLQDVMDLG
+449 SPVVGKRLQDVMDLG
-464 AFLVLLYRPADGKA
+464 TFLVLLYRTASGAA
-478 YEMPR
+478 YEVPR
-483 GGTVLEADAHVVLI
+483 GGTILEADAHVVLI
-497 TPAGDTRL
+497 THAGDTRL